1 MLTGLKY
8 TKVILVQGFCQLK
21 VEIARFSILFHLQFL
36 YPILKQI
43 KPAVA
48 LHPYQYRIEIFL
60 STYVLVEIQ
69 YSPWL
74 LKPAQIRC
82 KY

>member
-21 VEIARFSILFHLQFL
+21 LKLLDFLYYFISNSL

-43 KPAVA
+43 KPAVE